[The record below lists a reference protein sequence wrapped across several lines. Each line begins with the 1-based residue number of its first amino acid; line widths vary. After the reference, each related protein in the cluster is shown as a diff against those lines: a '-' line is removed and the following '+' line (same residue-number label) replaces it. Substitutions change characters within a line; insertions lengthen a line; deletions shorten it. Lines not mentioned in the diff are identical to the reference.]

1 MPRNHPQAHDTPG
14 QRTFNQTAR
23 RRLTTDYIPNMAIL
37 AEHHKPDSLAHAL
50 DLLAEPT
57 SRRVPLA
64 GGTQLVAALETR
76 QRQDLDGVVNLAG
89 LDLAFFLQDE
99 SLLRIGAMTT
109 LTDLIEHPACAHL
122 ADGIL
127 PRTARFEGPLNLRNA
142 ATVGGLVALAE
153 PDSELY
159 AALLALNTSVVAVD
173 LHGVESH
180 WKLDKFP
187 SAPSQPSKEPMLIT
201 EIQLPLGE
209 AAGGHARIARTPMD
223 RCIVAAIAIAPAD
236 SENSSA
242 GPTTVGSSTE
252 KVQTALCGVGTRP
265 QLAGDPLNPM
275 GDYKGSPAYR
285 LAMAEV
291 VGRRARAAVNG
302 AVR

>member
-1 MPRNHPQAHDTPG
+1 
-14 QRTFNQTAR
+14 
-23 RRLTTDYIPNMAIL
+23 MAIL

-57 SRRVPLA
+57 SRRLPLA

-89 LDLAFFLQDE
+89 LDLAFFQQDE

-109 LTDLIEHPACAHL
+109 LTDLIEHPTCARL

-153 PDSELY
+153 PDSELF
-159 AALLALNTSVVAVD
+159 AALLALNASVVAVD
-173 LHGVESH
+173 LHGVESR

-187 SAPSQPSKEPMLIT
+187 SVQSPPSKVPMLIT

-223 RCIVAAIAIAPAD
+223 RCIVAAIAIATAPAH
-236 SENSSA
+236 SANSSA

-252 KVQTALCGVGTRP
+252 KVQTALCGVGPRP
-265 QLAGDPLNPM
+265 QLAGDQLNPI